1 MSCERDISLDKR
13 TTIPPGTHRYCEI
26 LCSSATCS
34 LYRDGGDKK
43 RIVRLDKFPAGLRT
57 NGTAVNVTA
66 LFLCWRAPGEK
77 YLLRASSPYDL
88 AQIEERDN
96 RDSTSP
102 ERTRARRGADR
113 RRRATNDRVNR
124 N

>member
-1 MSCERDISLDKR
+1 M
-13 TTIPPGTHRYCEI
+13 H
-26 LCSSATCS
+26 
-34 LYRDGGDKK
+34 RDGGDKK

-96 RDSTSP
+96 RDSD
-102 ERTRARRGADR
+102 ELGADARGADR